1 MKKRL
6 LIAVGV
12 AVSALALAVVVV
24 QGARGRGVAV
34 NQQGVPATFAM
45 DVVKRTSGDRVDV
58 RGPFTFAVPRV
69 SVTHP
74 ELSIHMRNAARFERT
89 EIARTFPD
97 GQWHA
102 WAGVRFLALWSFASP
117 TIVVLAIRPLPS
129 RPTCWR
135 YCSRPLKAASAS
147 NGKATSATATLPFS
161 SAFSNSARFDCM
173 G

>member
-74 ELSIHMRNAARFERT
+74 ELSIHMRNAARFEKDGNRAHFSGRAVARLGGR
-89 EIARTFPD
+89 EIPGVVVVRVADNRRPGDPPPSVAPD
-97 GQWHA
+97 
-102 WAGVRFLALWSFASP
+102 
-117 TIVVLAIRPLPS
+117 VLAVLFE
-129 RPTCWR
+129 
-135 YCSRPLKAASAS
+135 AAQGS
-147 NGKATSATATLPFS
+147 F
-161 SAFSNSARFDCM
+161 RFQWEGHVRD
-173 G
+173 GDIAVFERVLE